1 MDARRTEEVEGQ
13 RRLVEETVPF
23 GEGKLGV
30 DSAEDGDKMIFKRP
44 DGTFGCINTV
54 FLGRNTLKLNV
65 VFSEGILEVMRTFV
79 VQDM

>member
-13 RRLVEETVPF
+13 HCLVEETVPF
-23 GEGKLGV
+23 FERKLGV
-30 DSAEDGDKMIFKRP
+30 HSAEDGHEMIFKRP

-54 FLGRNTLKLNV
+54 FFGRNTLELNV
-65 VFSEGILEVMRTFV
+65 VFSEGILEVLRTFV